1 MGTCLPAVLYPD
13 NATFIIMED
22 DDVVES
28 VCLAEMQDVH
38 DCGDA
43 TAFQGLGIDLPYIL
57 P

>member
-1 MGTCLPAVLYPD
+1 MIWHSGHTSARQGSLPSSGSPPPGS
-13 NATFIIMED
+13 AT

-43 TAFQGLGIDLPYIL
+43 TVFQGL
-57 P
+57 